1 MADGRVY
8 SLAIIAVVAVCTI
21 LLRAFPFLVFGGRKE
36 MPKTVQYLGAM
47 LPAAIMA
54 VLVVYCLRGVDF
66 SAASRFVPSL
76 TAGLL
81 VAGLHLWK
89 KNILLSISL
98 GTICYMVLVQVV
110 FAAG

>member
-1 MADGRVY
+1 MADSRVY

-81 VAGLHLWK
+81 WK